1 MLASLFTLGDVA
13 CVSAAC
19 SMGQDHA
26 VILQQRIDSADR
38 LIADGSQIEQ
48 RTGILIDRFNQ
59 LLDRTSNRK
68 LAGNQSLDV
77 FALYES
83 LFKQYEDALA
93 QYKQHRK
100 EYFDHA
106 QQFHQM
112 QQPESIVGS
121 VSQDSD
127 TSGNDYANTPG
138 VQRFRAQD
146 KCAALQQLEGRII
159 ANETRLQEMVAELA
173 SSMQKES
180 TAMFASSWS
189 AANQLATQNSNLASQ
204 YNQMGMQKTAWYSQN
219 VHNFIAEANRDG
231 AYGAHIQAYK
241 DLSNGNA
248 MESEIFKRCKEHM
261 RNATSTLSDLAS
273 IRPAGLSLAAPQ
285 PGQAPITADQL
296 QRESNTLDSEYAN
309 VQDLFAKLES
319 VRKSM
324 PPSLKKNKGITN

>member
-1 MLASLFTLGDVA
+1 
-13 CVSAAC
+13 
-19 SMGQDHA
+19 MGQDHA

-48 RTGILIDRFNQ
+48 RTGILLDRFNQ
-59 LLDRTSNRK
+59 LREQTSNRQ
-68 LAGNQSLDV
+68 LAGNQSIDV

-83 LFKQYEDALA
+83 LFKQYEDALN

-100 EYFDHA
+100 DYFAHA
-106 QQFHQM
+106 QQYHQA

-121 VSQDSD
+121 SSQDPSAN
-127 TSGNDYANTPG
+127 GNDLSNTPG
-138 VQRFRAQD
+138 VLKFKAQD

-159 ANETRLQEMVAELA
+159 SNENRLEQMVNDLA

-180 TAMFASSWS
+180 VSMFATAWT
-189 AANQLATQNSNLASQ
+189 AANQLAMENGRLASQ
-204 YNQMGMQKTAWYSQN
+204 YNSLGTQKTAWYSHN

-231 AYGAHIQAYK
+231 AYGAHVQAYR

-248 MESEIFKRCKEHM
+248 MEAEIYKRCQGHM
-261 RNATSTLSDLAS
+261 QRATSTLSELAS
-273 IRPAGLSLAAPQ
+273 IRPPALSLAAPQ

-296 QRESNTLDSEYAN
+296 QRESNSLDSEYDN